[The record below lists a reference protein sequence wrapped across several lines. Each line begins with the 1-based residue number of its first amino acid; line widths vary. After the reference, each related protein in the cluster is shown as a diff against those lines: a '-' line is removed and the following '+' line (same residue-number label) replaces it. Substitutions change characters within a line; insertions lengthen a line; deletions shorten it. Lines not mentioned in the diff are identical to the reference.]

1 MYGGGIAWIFEL
13 FRRCGVYILLLILVH
28 MCIIPLQCQEK
39 QLRVSVTSVS
49 IHLSSETLVCSFTR
63 FLVPEK
69 QEALQFV
76 HELHRVQAIT

>member
-1 MYGGGIAWIFEL
+1 MVVVLLGFWNCFDGVVFIFYYS
-13 FRRCGVYILLLILVH
+13 FYFTCV
-28 MCIIPLQCQEK
+28 IIPLQCQEK

-49 IHLSSETLVCSFTR
+49 IHFSSETLVCSFTR
-63 FLVPEK
+63 FWVPEK